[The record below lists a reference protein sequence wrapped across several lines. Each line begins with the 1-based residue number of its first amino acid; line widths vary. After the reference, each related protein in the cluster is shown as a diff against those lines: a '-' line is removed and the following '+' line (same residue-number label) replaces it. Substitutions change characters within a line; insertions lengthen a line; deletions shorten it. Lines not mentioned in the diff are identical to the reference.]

1 MSRFP
6 SRSLIR
12 LVLGVLAISLPLA
25 YGGDAI
31 AQPSRTTTKPSEEDR
46 LSTAAFRAGLDK
58 RGLTDLLELHIKDY
72 PPSNETQGRLMMR
85 DIRLAEAADATRPRR
100 RREQHLA
107 EANRILEEVIAAN
120 PSDARRFEWR
130 FDLARSL
137 IYEEADPL
145 LASILYREGGDA
157 DHRRLEPITSRAVG
171 TLSVLLEQL
180 TAEFVRIDN
189 LPVAE
194 FQRLEASGYIDLVD
208 RLEPKA
214 KYLMLWARFYDALP
228 RDETDPIRIDH
239 LTELVDALTPESIII
254 KTPHSASRIQIQGLL
269 LAGMTHRR
277 LHDHQRARQNLD
289 RAIRTAQTLSDPQ
302 QQPVQWAV
310 TLASIE
316 RIRNELDDR
325 RLDEALRYLDVFTNN
340 VASQGFGLRVVAAL
354 LERSVYRQLS
364 EAAAQDHKPERA
376 TSFKESAWQA
386 LADLAAAEPEHRD
399 ELYATLYVSID
410 PQADPASLD
419 PFEQCALI
427 AGLLHDAS
435 ENTHQTRERLRRAIE
450 VARHFLTHT
459 DRQSR
464 LAGRRT
470 NALVPEVL
478 YNLAV
483 AHYRS
488 GDRIAATK
496 RFIEVARFH
505 PTFTQASSAAELAA
519 QIASSLSQQTQN
531 SSRDRR
537 EVADLHRETLE
548 LLIAEY
554 PDSEAG
560 RYWRFYYAQLLEEMG
575 AFDEA
580 AGHYAAVNS
589 DHELYLDSAFAQ
601 VRCLAFALH
610 ERSTDDTQ
618 DMIAFR
624 RQSNDFLTA
633 LRNFN
638 TLATETMNRASHPG
652 RTEVAGKPASPSSK
666 LALPVRAM
674 LAEAR
679 VLSAEVHILSRLP
692 RPAQTLDMLETF
704 ETDFPGHRTLAGR
717 VWRVRLIAYE
727 RLGQL
732 EKAMDAIPAYMA
744 ADPARAGPTLQSL
757 YLSLAADADDRFR
770 KSDDA
775 VAQRKAD
782 MALVLANQVHQWA
795 TDKAGL
801 LVDHDAWDVAGGK
814 RAMSLQLAEANLR
827 AGMLPRAKQL
837 FQALDE
843 KSEAAAQDENMP
855 DLRFELGY
863 AETLFQLGEL
873 ASALPRFNRLATALA
888 PTDPVRWKALLRD
901 LQCRTSL
908 AHPPEGIISVIEQQ
922 RFFHPELG
930 GPQFAP
936 QFEKLKRENQR
947 RIDGR

>member
-1 MSRFP
+1 M
-6 SRSLIR
+6 
-12 LVLGVLAISLPLA
+12 
-25 YGGDAI
+25 
-31 AQPSRTTTKPSEEDR
+31 
-46 LSTAAFRAGLDK
+46 AAFRAGLDK

-72 PPSNETQGRLMMR
+72 PPSSETQGRLMMR

-100 RREQHLA
+100 QREQHLA
-107 EANRILEEVIAAN
+107 DANLILEEVIAAN

-145 LASILYREGGDA
+145 LTSILYREGGDS
-157 DHRRLEPITSRAVG
+157 DRRLLEAITSRAVG

-180 TAEFVRIDN
+180 TAEFARIDV

-194 FQRLEASGYIDLVD
+194 FERLEASGYIDRVD
-208 RLEPKA
+208 RLEPRA

-228 RDETDPIRIDH
+228 RDEADPIRIDH
-239 LTELVDALTPESIII
+239 LTELADALTPESVII
-254 KTPHSASRIQIQGLL
+254 KTPHSSSRIQVQGLL

-289 RAIRTAQTLSDPQ
+289 RAIRTAQTLSEPQ

-316 RIRNELDDR
+316 RIRNELEDR
-325 RLDEALRYLDVFTNN
+325 RFDEALRHSEVFIHDV
-340 VASQGFGLRVVAAL
+340 APQSFGLRVVAAL
-354 LERSVYRQLS
+354 LERSVYRRLS
-364 EAAAQDHKPERA
+364 LASARDHKPERA

-399 ELYATLYVSID
+399 ELYATLYTSID

-419 PFEQCALI
+419 PLEQCAFI

-435 ENTHQTRERLRRAIE
+435 ENTHQTQERLRQAIE
-450 VARHFLTHT
+450 VARHFLSHT
-459 DRQSR
+459 DWQSR
-464 LAGRRT
+464 LPGRRT
-470 NALVPEVL
+470 NSLVPEVL

-488 GDRIAATK
+488 GDEIAATK
-496 RFIEVARFH
+496 RFIEVAQYH
-505 PTFTQASSAAELAA
+505 PSFDQASSAAELAV
-519 QIASSLSQQTQN
+519 QIASSLSQRIQN
-531 SSRDRR
+531 SSRDHR
-537 EVADLHRETLE
+537 EVADLHRQALE
-548 LLIAEY
+548 LLIAQY

-560 RYWRFYYAQLLEEMG
+560 RYWRFYYAQLLEETG

-580 AGHYAAVNS
+580 ADHYARVKS
-589 DHELYLDSAFAQ
+589 DHERYLDSAFAQ

-618 DMIAFR
+618 DIIAFR
-624 RQSNDFLTA
+624 RESSDFLAT

-638 TLATETMNRASHPG
+638 TLATETLNQISHPA
-652 RTEVAGKPASPSSK
+652 RTEATGQPAS
-666 LALPVRAM
+666 PVRAM

-679 VLSAEVHILSRLP
+679 VLSAEVHVLSRLP
-692 RPAQTLDMLETF
+692 QPAQTLEMLESF
-704 ETDFPGHRTLAGR
+704 ETDFPNQRTLAGR

-732 EKAMDAIPAYMA
+732 ENAMDAIPAYMA

-770 KSDDA
+770 KGDDA
-775 VAQRKAD
+775 VAQRKGD
-782 MALVLANQVHQWA
+782 MALVLAEQVHQWA
-795 TDKAGL
+795 SEN
-801 LVDHDAWDVAGGK
+801 DAWDVAGGK
-814 RAMSLQLAEANLR
+814 RALSLQLAEANLR

-837 FQALDE
+837 FQALDQ
-843 KSEAAAQDENMP
+843 KSDAAAQVKNSP

-873 ASALPRFNRLATALA
+873 ASALPHFNRLATALS
-888 PTDPVRWKALLRD
+888 PTDPVRWKSLLRD

-908 AHPPEGIISVIEQQ
+908 AHPPAGIISVIEQQ
-922 RFFHPELG
+922 RFFHSELG

-947 RIDGR
+947 RLDGA